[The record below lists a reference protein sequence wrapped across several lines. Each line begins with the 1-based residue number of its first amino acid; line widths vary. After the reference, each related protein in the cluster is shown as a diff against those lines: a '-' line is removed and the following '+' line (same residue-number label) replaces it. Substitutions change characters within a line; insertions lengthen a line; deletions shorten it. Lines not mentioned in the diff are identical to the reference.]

1 MTRKYERT
9 QHTRAALGLEQTNLR
24 TDGMGGRS
32 STLTPAVH
40 EAIIEGIR
48 NGNYIS
54 TVMNAVGVPKEN
66 FYHWKRQG
74 SPQPV
79 FDDEGNQIG
88 EEYPDNFYGH
98 FMRDYDEALAYS
110 EIRAVKSL
118 QSHFDKDWRAAA
130 EYLSRKF
137 PERWNPKTVVE
148 HQGKDGGP
156 IMTEDRREVL
166 FAKLDMISEDSSVE
180 VVGVEGNEPEQLDS
194 GKES

>member
-9 QHTRAALGLEQTNLR
+9 PFTRAALGLEKTNLR
-24 TDGMGGRS
+24 EDGGGGRS
-32 STLTPAVH
+32 STLTPAIH
-40 EAIIEGIR
+40 EAVIEGIK

-54 TVMNAVGVPKEN
+54 TVMQSVGVPLQN

-74 SPQPV
+74 SPKKI
-79 FDDEGNQIG
+79 FDDEGNEVG
-88 EEYPDNFYGH
+88 EEYPDNFYGD
-98 FMRDYDEALAYS
+98 FMRDYDEALSYA
-110 EIRAVKSL
+110 EIRAVKAL

-130 EYLSRKF
+130 EFLARKF
-137 PERWNPKTVVE
+137 PERWNPKSVVE

-166 FAKLDMISEDSSVE
+166 YAKLDMISSESTVD
-180 VVGVEGNEPEQLDS
+180 VVGVEGETPDELDS